1 MRASLNEPGTGREVF
16 ELLRGLI
23 DSIIL
28 TPAKGKLEIESFEV
42 IWRDSWDFPGRQ
54 SEGLLR
60 EGTANQDGC
69 RGGQRLTGQAIEVI
83 QFLRRIRR
91 HSTAFDSIC
100 RMTTPLRRRTYC
112 GVQIVC
118 PPPTCL
124 T

>member
-16 ELLRGLI
+16 DLLRGLI

-54 SEGLLR
+54 SEGLLLR

-69 RGGQRLTGQAIEVI
+69 RGA
-83 QFLRRIRR
+83 
-91 HSTAFDSIC
+91 
-100 RMTTPLRRRTYC
+100 TTYGTSD
-112 GVQIVC
+112 
-118 PPPTCL
+118 
-124 T
+124 